1 MTDLPEKLAGTISNF
16 ETVDDPDFRSTML
29 IDYADRFQEVPERI
43 STRPFPKDRQV
54 PFCESEA
61 YVWLEPLPDKKV
73 KLHFAVENPSGI
85 SAKALAAV
93 LDQTLSGL
101 PPEEIAKV
109 SPEIV
114 YKLFG
119 RNISM
124 GKGQGLTALVTM
136 VKTEAQKLASGS
148 PEA

>member
-1 MTDLPEKLAGTISNF
+1 VSNYPERLSELLKVF
-16 ETVDDPDFRSTML
+16 ELVPDINERIQLL

-43 STRPFPKDRQV
+43 AKRPFPEESRV

-61 YVWLEPLPDKKV
+61 FVWLEEQPDHTI
-73 KLHFAVENPSGI
+73 KLYFAVENPQGI

-101 PPEEIAKV
+101 PAEQIADI
-109 SPEIV
+109 SPDLV

-124 GKGQGLTALVTM
+124 GKGQGLMGMVSM
-136 VKTEAQKLASGS
+136 VKSAAKQHMEIK
-148 PEA
+148 